1 MGSLQQAYQSIY
13 YNEQELCKEV
23 TDFCN
28 EFLFDT
34 EEETEYFVEEL
45 FKDEDIALEFFDDV
59 LEFSSESQLN
69 EDTYITEIR
78 SALIKYGL
86 KAAKGLLKKATPAVR
101 GMSAKTLTKQG
112 IQAGGLTKKGTSL
125 AATNPPAFATQT
137 RAIQTARATRQAGI
151 PKPQEPNKYLKMLQ
165 QKRASKGLP
174 PAGGTSAQ
182 SLKAI
187 TQRGITRHNQAVA
200 QATTVAQSFMKTM
213 KQGAASSKLAT
224 AAKGTKN
231 IGPAI
236 PMKGA
241 KPGGALSTTVKDTGL
256 GAVPKVEK
264 VKVKDLGPAP
274 TSGGPTRYQGT
285 RSGGQLSGKDVKG
298 LPGAGQ
304 ANNRRNLAQQKLD
317 AAAKGS
323 SSTGTRYS
331 SQGVRQ
337 LGPEKLSSKVKRTMS
352 NIKNKLVGI
361 DRAKLAGAGLVGL
374 AAAGFI
380 GGDTKDTVAKKTGEI
395 NLPNKDKDT
404 APTAPSGGVVAD
416 KGKDVAPTTPP
427 GGVVA
432 DKGTKGDSKGSGG
445 YTIPDAAKPKTR
457 LDAALTGIKPGA
469 GVPSREDELNAKG
482 KKRLDKVKKRFFD
495 IRDRDITA
503 RAQFDP
509 RLKSERERM
518 KRIRAERK
526 KKNS

>member
-1 MGSLQQAYQSIY
+1 MGSLQKAYQSIY
-13 YNEQELCKEV
+13 YNEQELREEV
-23 TDFCN
+23 ADFCN
-28 EFLFDT
+28 EFFFDT

-86 KAAKGLLKKATPAVR
+86 KSAKGLLKKATPAVR

-137 RAIQTARATRQAGI
+137 RAIQTARTTRQAGI

-165 QKRASKGLP
+165 QKRASRGLP

-187 TQRGITRHNQAVA
+187 TQRGITRHNQAIDQLDIIA
-200 QATTVAQSFMKTM
+200 KSFMKTM
-213 KQGAASSKLAT
+213 KQSAASSKLAT
-224 AAKGTKN
+224 AAKGTKTF
-231 IGPAI
+231 GPA
-236 PMKGA
+236 MALKGA
-241 KPGGALSTTVKDTGL
+241 KPGGPLVTTGKGGPLATTGKTAGL
-256 GAVPKVEK
+256 GPVPKVEP
-264 VKVKDLGPAP
+264 VTVKDLGGRMSAGKNKAA
-274 TSGGPTRYQGT
+274 TAAAGSKGSGTTYQGT
-285 RSGGQLSGKDVKG
+285 RSGGQLPGKDVKG
-298 LPGAGQ
+298 LPGVGQ

-337 LGPEKLSSKVKRTMS
+337 LGPEKLSSKVKRTMDGL
-352 NIKNKLVGI
+352 KKLPTGT
-361 DRAKLAGAGLVGL
+361 KLAVGATLLGLTAAGLGS
-374 AAAGFI
+374 
-380 GGDTKDTVAKKTGEI
+380 KDQLAKKTGEI
-395 NLPNKDKDT
+395 NLPDKDT
-404 APTAPSGGVVAD
+404 
-416 KGKDVAPTTPP
+416 APTTPP

-432 DKGTKGDSKGSGG
+432 DKGKKDDTKGPGG
-445 YTIPDAAKPKTR
+445 YKIPDTAKPKTGGYTVPDVAKPKTVEVTADSDKKSKTPTKLSKMER
-457 LDAALTGIKPGA
+457 NARELKLMRARSLDRQGRSSDAEKL
-469 GVPSREDELNAKG
+469 
-482 KKRLDKVKKRFFD
+482 
-495 IRDRDITA
+495 
-503 RAQFDP
+503 
-509 RLKSERERM
+509 
-518 KRIRAERK
+518 RAEIK
-526 KKNS
+526 KKYG